1 MGGKSKAPPPPDYS
15 GVANA
20 SAESA
25 RLSFQL
31 GQEQLAWAREQ
42 YNLDR
47 ELTDGVV
54 DLVYDQA
61 VEQGDNA
68 RQDRARYES
77 VYQPLEDELV
87 RDARDFASP
96 ERRETEM
103 GRAQANVAQQFEGQR
118 QAAQQALESFGVDPT
133 STRYQALDIGMRAAQ
148 GAAQAAAGNQA
159 GQMVDAQGRAL
170 RSEAIN
176 VGRGYPGQIAT
187 QYGQA
192 TAAGNSAVSNQ
203 LAATASGANTMGT
216 PQQWQGMGNQALGVW
231 GNTLN
236 MGYQNQMA
244 QFNANRQNSSGI
256 GSALGFGASLLT
268 APLKGTMLGM
278 LEDGGLIDDE
288 LAEATQSRAV
298 DIGMNRTVLPEH
310 SPSGGA
316 KTDDVHAM
324 VNVGEFVM
332 PKQAVEWFGE
342 KFFQNL
348 IAKADKERSGAPG
361 KPQMKMAPVERPT
374 FSTAVPVG

>member
-31 GQEQLAWAREQ
+31 GQDQLAWAKEQ

-54 DLVYDQA
+54 NLIYDQA
-61 VEQGDNA
+61 VEQDANA
-68 RQDRARYES
+68 REDRARYEN

-87 RDARDFASP
+87 RDAKDFASP
-96 ERRETEM
+96 ERRATEM
-103 GRAQANVAQQFEGQR
+103 GRAQANVAQQFDGQR
-118 QAAQQALESFGVDPT
+118 QAAQQALESYGVDPT

-203 LAATASGANTMGT
+203 LATTASGANTMGT
-216 PQQWQGMGNQALGVW
+216 PTQWQGLGNQALGVW

-236 MGYQNQMA
+236 MGYQNQLA
-244 QFNANRQNSSGI
+244 QYNANKSNSSGV
-256 GSALGFGASLLT
+256 GSALGLVSGFASKIL
-268 APLKGTMLGM
+268 PVMS
-278 LEDGGLIDDE
+278 LEDGGAIEGNEMMD
-288 LAEATQSRAV
+288 
-298 DIGMNRTVLPEH
+298 RTVEPEH
-310 SPSGGA
+310 SPTGGA
-316 KTDDVHAM
+316 AIDDVPARL
-324 VNVGEFVM
+324 NVGEFVM
-332 PKQAVEWFGE
+332 PKQAVEWYGE

-348 IAKADKERSGAPG
+348 IAKAEKERGGAPG
-361 KPQMKMAPVERPT
+361 KPQMKMALPARPT